1 MNIQTKLIYL
11 LLCFFLV
18 YAFGFQDVPNTKP
31 IRFELLLLKYILIGM
46 LVSFIGYTVYCSLK
60 ENFVKSLKK
69 TVQLF
74 WGRQFVIDLYIGIFL
89 FSFFLYMFEKSFS
102 VLFVWLL
109 PSIVFGNIIPL
120 VYLITHF
127 EMICG
132 FFGFSN

>member
-1 MNIQTKLIYL
+1 M
-11 LLCFFLV
+11 
-18 YAFGFQDVPNTKP
+18 
-31 IRFELLLLKYILIGM
+31 
-46 LVSFIGYTVYCSLK
+46 
-60 ENFVKSLKK
+60 KK

>member
-1 MNIQTKLIYL
+1 MNIQSKLIYL
-11 LLCFFLV
+11 LLCFFLI
-18 YAFGFQDVPNTKP
+18 YAFGFQEIPNAKP
-31 IRFELLLLKYILIGM
+31 IGLELLLSKYILVGI

-69 TVQLF
+69 TILML
-74 WGRQFVIDLYIGIFL
+74 WGRQFVFDLYIGIFL
-89 FSFFLYMFEKSFS
+89 FSFFVYMIEKSLF

-109 PSIVFGNIIPL
+109 PSILFGNIIPL

-132 FFGFSN
+132 LLGFSN